1 MAYLKDIERVLYNNP
16 IIDMEQYTPMDGMN
30 MEIMNIESHAEGYS
44 CVGYAYIRR
53 NKKDWFVDIYI
64 YDFDKTTSKMSRFV
78 IAPGFILSE
87 EDEKE
92 MLRYLNMFYIIFNER
107 ICASFVSEINEIAPE
122 LHVRD
127 YEDFGR
133 VLFHTYYTSH
143 RSGIREQLFKMGLDE
158 IGYYLDVIEDYNVLG
173 SNVSNAFDLP
183 MKLLQKLNTGFGILK
198 VLKNEQT
205 RFIAKNIYEKYHSQI
220 NDIKVLKEYQ
230 WKYLVDCYESG
241 ETLDKV
247 VLKQLG
253 NMCFDI
259 EEDFNIE
266 DLYNEYKLYRR
277 NRSSIGEYRR
287 IFPRYPD
294 INDTDKF
301 RALSDIVKSYAENGP
316 YIDTQIRIKSAMWR
330 EYFSYED
337 EHFIIIIPTCLEHIL
352 QEADNMKNCLY
363 TYVFSIIKDDTI
375 VVFMRDKKYKNK
387 SLVTVEIKNGK
398 LCQAKQACNMSITIE
413 QKDFLRKFA
422 CQKGLDF
429 TNNIE
434 EAICIA

>member
-1 MAYLKDIERVLYNNP
+1 MAYLKDIERVLFHNP
-16 IIDMEQYTPMDGMN
+16 VIDISNYPSMDGMN
-30 MEIMNIESHAEGYS
+30 MEIMNIESQAEGYP
-44 CVGYAYIRR
+44 CVGYVYIRY
-53 NKKDWFVDIYI
+53 KKEWFVDIYI
-64 YDFDKTTSKMSRFV
+64 YDFRKSIPKTSRFV

-87 EDEKE
+87 KDEKE
-92 MLRYLNMFYIIFNER
+92 MFRYLDMSYIVFNER
-107 ICASFVSEINEIAPE
+107 ICDSFISEMNEIAPE
-122 LHVRD
+122 LHLRYYD
-127 YEDFGR
+127 DFCR
-133 VLFHTYYTSH
+133 VLLHTYYTSH
-143 RSGIREQLFKMGLDE
+143 KSGVREQLFKMGLDE
-158 IGYYLDVIEDYNVLG
+158 IGYFLDVIEEYNVLG

-183 MKLLQKLNTGFGILK
+183 LQLLRKLNTWFGILK

-205 RFIAKNIYEKYHSQI
+205 RFLAKKIYEKYHSQI

-241 ETLDKV
+241 EILDKV

-253 NMCFDI
+253 NIYFDI
-259 EEDFNIE
+259 DSYFNID
-266 DLYNEYKLYRR
+266 DLYNEYKMYRR

-287 IFPRYPD
+287 IFPLYPD

-301 RALSDIVKSYAENGP
+301 FALSDIVKSYVENGP

-330 EYFSYED
+330 EDYSYED
-337 EHFIIIIPTCLEHIL
+337 EHFVIIVPTCLEHIL

-363 TYVFSIIKDDTI
+363 TYVFSIIKDHTI
-375 VVFMRDKKYKNK
+375 VVFMRDKKNKNK

-398 LCQAKQACNMSITIE
+398 LCQAKQACNMSISIE
-413 QKDFLRKFA
+413 QKDFLIKFA